1 LLPFEDLFIFL
12 EEIIFLEQ
20 DDMNTTIIDHAHITR
35 KSVTDEPQIRGT
47 GTSVRAIAE
56 LWLQGAQP
64 EEIQLHLP
72 HITIAQ
78 IFDALCYYNDNK
90 DEMDSLIRLNAVPE
104 ELSGTR
110 LS

>member
-1 LLPFEDLFIFL
+1 
-12 EEIIFLEQ
+12 
-20 DDMNTTIIDHAHITR
+20 MNTTIIDHAHIVR
-35 KSVTDEPQIRGT
+35 KAITDEPHIRGT
-47 GTSVRAIAE
+47 GISVRAIAE

-90 DEMDSLIRLNAVPE
+90 DEIDTFINVNAVPE

-110 LS
+110 LT